1 MDKASSRLKVLAL
14 LVVLMFVALS
24 TRLWFLQVLATTTFQ
39 HEAREN
45 SVRFAYSEPLRGLIY
60 DDRGHVLV
68 QNRESLEV
76 RVNRDAMGKDA
87 EAVVLRLSKLLKVPA
102 HVLVQRL
109 QTNEYYSYQPIP
121 VAEFVSP
128 RVRDYIGE
136 YRDLFPGV
144 EVVPTSVR
152 EYPFGRTA
160 SHVLGYVSLINSD
173 EYDKLNNKGYEPTDV
188 IGRTG
193 LEQVYEHYLRGTQGV
208 QKFIVNSDGETLRA
222 LGVVKEPTA
231 GDDLHLTL
239 DLGIQRAAQRQLVD
253 GLARIRS
260 EVASDGSGYLKAN
273 AGTVIVMD
281 AQTGAIRAMTS
292 SPSYDPRWLVRGLT
306 KAQRE
311 YLYKNPAAPAINR
324 AVQLPYVPGST
335 FKPITGLAA
344 LKEGFASLGGYYPCD
359 AEYTH
364 PNDTSGTVFHN
375 WTTANL
381 GSMSLAEAI
390 RISCDTVFD
399 KFGSDFYF
407 QYVENQLNESGLLL
421 QNDLHQF
428 GFGEPTGVDLPSEA
442 TGLVPDPTWAAQAKM
457 EDGTKLF
464 PDGFVPGIDILTMIG
479 SSYVNA
485 TPLQLAQAYGA
496 IANGGHLCR
505 PHLVDQ
511 IVAPDGSTVKQPE
524 DKCGRTIPYSP
535 GELSYIRAA
544 LGSVV
549 TSGTAQCS
557 FAGFP
562 TSQVWVGGKTGTA
575 ERPPYQDTSWFV
587 GMAGKDANSP
597 RYIVLAMVE
606 QGGFGASGAAPI
618 VRHVIEDIYHLPQGG
633 SGCGQVRSDF

>member
-1 MDKASSRLKVLAL
+1 
-14 LVVLMFVALS
+14 
-24 TRLWFLQVLATTTFQ
+24 
-39 HEAREN
+39 
-45 SVRFAYSEPLRGLIY
+45 
-60 DDRGHVLV
+60 
-68 QNRESLEV
+68 
-76 RVNRDAMGKDA
+76 
-87 EAVVLRLSKLLKVPA
+87 
-102 HVLVQRL
+102 
-109 QTNEYYSYQPIP
+109 
-121 VAEFVSP
+121 
-128 RVRDYIGE
+128 
-136 YRDLFPGV
+136 
-144 EVVPTSVR
+144 
-152 EYPFGRTA
+152 
-160 SHVLGYVSLINSD
+160 
-173 EYDKLNNKGYEPTDV
+173 
-188 IGRTG
+188 
-193 LEQVYEHYLRGTQGV
+193 
-208 QKFIVNSDGETLRA
+208 
-222 LGVVKEPTA
+222 VKEPTA

-239 DLGIQRAAQRQLVD
+239 DLRIQRAAEQQLAD
-253 GLARIRS
+253 GLTRIRS
-260 EVASDGSGYLKAN
+260 ETDTTTGQFLKAN

-281 AQTGAIRAMTS
+281 AQTGAIRAMAS
-292 SPSYDPRWLVRGLT
+292 SPSYDPRWFVRGLT
-306 KAQRE
+306 KAQSKYYYE
-311 YLYKNPAAPAINR
+311 SPAAPAINR

-344 LKEGFASLGGYYPCD
+344 LKEGFASLGGYYSCP

-364 PNDTSGTVFHN
+364 PGDTSGTVFHN
-375 WTTANL
+375 WTETDL
-381 GSMSLAEAI
+381 GSMSLAESI

-407 QYVENQLNESGLLL
+407 QYVQNQLNENGLLL

-428 GFGEPTGVDLPSEA
+428 GFGEPTGIDLPAEA
-442 TGLVPDPTWAAQAKM
+442 TGLVPDPTWAEQAKM

-505 PHLVDQ
+505 PHLVDK
-511 IVAPDGSTVKQPE
+511 IVAPDGSTAKQPE
-524 DKCGRTIPYSP
+524 DRCGRTIPYSP

-618 VRHVIEDIYHLPQGG
+618 VRHVIEDIYHLPVTGG
-633 SGCGQVRSDF
+633 GCGQTRSDF

>member
-1 MDKASSRLKVLAL
+1 MEKASSRLKVLAL

-24 TRLWFLQVLATTTFQ
+24 TRLWFLQVLATTQFQ
-39 HEAREN
+39 REARDN
-45 SVRFAYSEPLRGLIY
+45 SVRFAYTEPLRGKIY

-68 QNRESLEV
+68 GNRESLEV

-87 EAVVLRLSKLLKVPA
+87 EAVVLRLAHLLHVPVR
-102 HVLVQRL
+102 VLVERL
-109 QTNEYYSYQPIP
+109 QTNQYYSYQPIP

-128 RVRDYIGE
+128 HVRDYIAE
-136 YRDLFPGV
+136 YRELFPGV
-144 EVVPTSVR
+144 DVVPTSVR
-152 EYPFGRTA
+152 AYPYGRMA
-160 SHVLGYVSLINSD
+160 AHVLGYVGLIYAD
-173 EYDKLNNKGYEPTDV
+173 EYDKLKNKGYEQTDV

-193 LEQVYEHYLRGTQGV
+193 VEQVYEHYLRGTQGV
-208 QKFIVNSDGETLRA
+208 QKFIVNSDGETIRA
-222 LGVVKEPTA
+222 LGVREPTA
-231 GDDLHLTL
+231 GDDLHLTV
-239 DLGIQRAAQRQLVD
+239 DLRIQRDAERQLAD

-260 EVASDGSGYLKAN
+260 EVATDGSGYLKAN
-273 AGTVIVMD
+273 AGTVLVMD
-281 AQTGAIRAMTS
+281 ARTGAIRAMATT
-292 SPSYDPRWLVRGLT
+292 PSYDPRWYVRGLT
-306 KAQRE
+306 KAQQR
-311 YLYKNPAAPAINR
+311 YVNNQTLSPALNR
-324 AVQLPYVPGST
+324 AIQLGYVPGST

-344 LKEGFASLGGYYPCD
+344 MKEGFATMGGYYPCD

-375 WTTANL
+375 WSVTNL
-381 GSMSLAEAI
+381 GSMTLANAI

-407 QYVENQLNESGLLL
+407 DYVNNQLNDTSLKL

-428 GFGEPTGVDLPSEA
+428 GFGEPTGVDLPAENA
-442 TGLVPDPTWAAQAKM
+442 GLVPDPAWATDAKM
-457 EDGTKLF
+457 ENGTPLF

-505 PHLVDQ
+505 PHVVDQ
-511 IVAPDGSTVKQPE
+511 IAPHNGDAVKQPE
-524 DKCGRTIPYSP
+524 DRCGRTIPYTP
-535 GELSYIRAA
+535 AELAYIREA

-549 TSGTAQCS
+549 SSGTASCTFS
-557 FAGFP
+557 GFP

-587 GMAGKDANSP
+587 GMAGKSANDP

-606 QGGFGASGAAPI
+606 QGGFGATGAAPI
-618 VRHVIEDIYHLPQGG
+618 VRHVIEDIYHLPETNGG
-633 SGCGQVRSDF
+633 GCGGGDL

>member
-39 HEAREN
+39 QEAREN
-45 SVRFAYSEPLRGLIY
+45 SVRFAYTEPLRGLIY

-102 HVLVQRL
+102 HVLVRRL
-109 QTNEYYSYQPIP
+109 QTNKYYSYQPIP

-128 RVRDYIGE
+128 RVRDYIAE
-136 YRDLFPGV
+136 YREMFPGV
-144 EVVPTSVR
+144 DVVPTSVR

-160 SHVLGYVSLINSD
+160 AHILGYDSLIYSD
-173 EYDKLNNKGYEPTDV
+173 EYDKLKNKGYEQTDM

-222 LGVVKEPTA
+222 LGVKEPTA

-239 DLGIQRAAQRQLVD
+239 DLRIQRAAEQQLAD

-260 EVASDGSGYLKAN
+260 EVASDGSGSLKAN

-281 AQTGAIRAMTS
+281 AQTGAIRAMAS
-292 SPSYDPRWLVRGLT
+292 SPSYDPSWFVRGLT
-306 KAQRE
+306 KAQSKYYYE
-311 YLYKNPAAPAINR
+311 SPEAPAINR

-344 LKEGFASLGGYYPCD
+344 LKEGFASLGGYYPCT
-359 AEYTH
+359 AEYTQ
-364 PNDTSGTVFHN
+364 PGDTSGTVFHN
-375 WTTANL
+375 WTTADL

-399 KFGSDFYF
+399 KFGSDFYS
-407 QYVENQLNESGLLL
+407 QYVQNQLNENGLLL

-428 GFGEPTGVDLPSEA
+428 GFGEPTGIDLPAEA

-457 EDGTKLF
+457 ENGTKLF

-505 PHLVDQ
+505 PHMVDK
-511 IVAPDGSTVKQPE
+511 IVAPDGSMAKQPE
-524 DKCGRTIPYSP
+524 DRCGRTIPYSP

-618 VRHVIEDIYHLPQGG
+618 VRHVIEDIYHLPVTGG

>member
-1 MDKASSRLKVLAL
+1 MERASSRLKVLAL

-24 TRLWFLQVLATTTFQ
+24 TRLWFLQVLATTKFQ
-39 HEAREN
+39 QEARDN
-45 SVRFAYSEPLRGLIY
+45 SVRFVYSEPLRGLIK
-60 DDRGHVLV
+60 DDHGHILV
-68 QNRESLEV
+68 GNRESLEV

-87 EAVVLRLSKLLKVPA
+87 EAVVLRLAQLLDVPVRVIVA
-102 HVLVQRL
+102 RL
-109 QTNEYYSYQPIP
+109 QTNQYYSYQPIP

-128 RVRDYIGE
+128 HVRDYIGE
-136 YRDLFPGV
+136 YGDLFPGV

-160 SHVLGYVSLINSD
+160 AHVLGYVGLIYAD
-173 EYDKLNNKGYEPTDV
+173 EYEKLKTKGYEQTDV

-193 LEQVYEHYLRGTQGV
+193 VEQVYEHYLRGTQGV
-208 QKFIVNSDGETLRA
+208 QKFIVNSDGETIRA
-222 LGVVKEPTA
+222 LGVREATA
-231 GDDLHLTL
+231 GDDLHLTI
-239 DLGIQRAAQRQLVD
+239 DLRMQRDAERQLKD
-253 GLARIRS
+253 GLQRIRT
-260 EVASDGSGYLKAN
+260 EVASDRSAYLKAN

-281 AQTGAIRAMTS
+281 AKTGAIRAMAS
-292 SPSYDPRWLVRGLT
+292 SPSYDPRWLVQGLT
-306 KAQRE
+306 KTQRR
-311 YLYKNPAAPAINR
+311 YLYKNPAAPAIDR

-344 LKEGFASLGGYYPCD
+344 MKEGFASMGGYYPCD

-364 PNDTSGTVFHN
+364 PGDESGTVFHN

-381 GSMSLAEAI
+381 GSMSLSNAI

-399 KFGSDFYF
+399 KFGSDFYGD
-407 QYVENQLNESGLLL
+407 YVQNQLNDNSLKL
-421 QNDLHQF
+421 QNDLRQF
-428 GFGEPTGVDLPSEA
+428 GFGEPTGIDLPAEA
-442 TGLVPDPTWAAQAKM
+442 SGLVPDPTWAAQAKM
-457 EDGTKLF
+457 ENGTPLF

-505 PHLVDQ
+505 PHVVDQ
-511 IVAPDGSTVKQPE
+511 ITDPRGDVVKQPE
-524 DKCGRTIPYSP
+524 DRCSRTIPYPP
-535 GELSYIRAA
+535 GELAYIRAA

-549 TSGTAQCS
+549 TSGTAACS

-587 GMAGKDANSP
+587 GMAGKDANDP
-597 RYIVLAMVE
+597 QYIVLAMVE

-618 VRHVIEDIYHLPQGG
+618 VRHVIEDIYHLPPGG
-633 SGCGQVRSDF
+633 GGCGGQVKSDF

>member
-1 MDKASSRLKVLAL
+1 MEKASSRLKVLAL

-24 TRLWFLQVLATTTFQ
+24 TRLWFLQVLATTQFQ
-39 HEAREN
+39 QEARDN
-45 SVRFAYSEPLRGLIY
+45 SVRFAYTEPLRGLIY

-76 RVNRDAMGKDA
+76 RVNRDAMGSDA
-87 EAVVLRLSKLLKVPA
+87 EAVVLRLSKLLKVPVR
-102 HVLVQRL
+102 VLVQRL
-109 QTNEYYSYQPIP
+109 QTNLYYSYQPIP
-121 VAEFVSP
+121 IAEFVSP
-128 RVRDYIGE
+128 HVRDYIAE

-144 EVVPTSVR
+144 DVVPTSVR
-152 EYPFGRTA
+152 AYPFGRTA
-160 SHVLGYVSLINSD
+160 AHVLGYVSLIYSN
-173 EYDKLNNKGYEPTDV
+173 EYEKLKNKGYQQTDV

-193 LEQVYEHYLRGTQGV
+193 LEQVYEHYLRGTQGI
-208 QKFIVNSDGETLRA
+208 QKFIVNSNGDTTRA
-222 LGVVKEPTA
+222 LGVKDPTA

-239 DLGIQRAAQRQLVD
+239 DLRIQRAAEQQLAD
-253 GLARIRS
+253 GLANIRTQTDS
-260 EVASDGSGYLKAN
+260 RTGQPLKAN

-281 AQTGAIRAMTS
+281 AQTGAIRAMAS

-306 KAQRE
+306 KAQQQ

-344 LKEGFASLGGYYPCD
+344 MKEGFASMGGYYPCT
-359 AEYTH
+359 ATYTH
-364 PNDTSGTVFHN
+364 PGDTSGTVFSN
-375 WTTANL
+375 WTTADL
-381 GSMSLAEAI
+381 GSLSLSDAI

-407 QYVENQLNESGLLL
+407 KYVQNQLNDGGLLL

-457 EDGTKLF
+457 ADGTKLF

-485 TPLQLAQAYGA
+485 TPLQMAQAYAA

-505 PHLVDQ
+505 PHLVEQ

-524 DKCGRTIPYSP
+524 GRCGRTIPYQP
-535 GELSYIRAA
+535 GELAYMRAA

-549 TSGTAQCS
+549 TSGTAACAFS
-557 FAGFP
+557 SFP

-587 GMAGKDANSP
+587 GMAGKNANAP
-597 RYIVLAMVE
+597 KYIVLAMVE

-618 VRHVIEDIYHLPQGG
+618 VRHVIEDIYHLPVTGG
-633 SGCGQVRSDF
+633 SCGQVRSDF

>member
-1 MDKASSRLKVLAL
+1 MEKASSRLKVLAL

-39 HEAREN
+39 QEARDN
-45 SVRFAYSEPLRGLIY
+45 SVRFAYTEPLRGLIY
-60 DDRGHVLV
+60 DDRGHALV
-68 QNRESLEV
+68 ENRESLEV
-76 RVNRDAMGKDA
+76 RVNRDAMGADA
-87 EAVVLRLSKLLKVPA
+87 EAVVLRLSKLLKVPVHA
-102 HVLVQRL
+102 LVQRL
-109 QTNEYYSYQPIP
+109 QTNLYYSYQPIP

-128 RVRDYIGE
+128 HVRDYIAE
-136 YRDLFPGV
+136 YRELFPGV
-144 EVVPTSVR
+144 DVVPTSVR
-152 EYPFGRTA
+152 EYPYGRTA
-160 SHVLGYVSLINSD
+160 AHVLGYDSLIYAN
-173 EYDKLNNKGYEPTDV
+173 EYEKLKDKGYEQTDV

-193 LEQVYEHYLRGTQGV
+193 LEQVYEHFLRGTQGV
-208 QKFIVNSDGETLRA
+208 QKFIVNADGETIRA
-222 LGVVKEPTA
+222 LGVKDPTA

-239 DLGIQRAAQRQLVD
+239 DLRIQRAAEQQLAD
-253 GLARIRS
+253 GLASIRTQTDS
-260 EVASDGSGYLKAN
+260 TTGQPLRAN
-273 AGTVIVMD
+273 AGTVIVLD
-281 AQTGAIRAMTS
+281 AQTGAIRAMAST
-292 SPSYDPRWLVRGLT
+292 PSYDPRWLVRGLT
-306 KAQRE
+306 KAQKQ

-344 LKEGFASLGGYYPCD
+344 IKEGFASLGGYYPCD

-364 PNDTSGTVFHN
+364 PGDTSGTVFHN

-381 GSMSLAEAI
+381 GSMSLSNAI

-399 KFGSDFYF
+399 RFGSDFYYR
-407 QYVENQLNESGLLL
+407 YVQNQLNDSGLLL

-428 GFGEPTGVDLPSEA
+428 GFGEPTGIDLPSEA

-457 EDGTKLF
+457 ADGTKLF

-479 SSYVNA
+479 SSYVSA

-535 GELSYIRAA
+535 GTLAYIRAA

-549 TSGTAQCS
+549 TSGTAACS

-618 VRHVIEDIYHLPQGG
+618 VRHVIEDIYHLPVTGG
-633 SGCGQVRSDF
+633 SCAGVRSDF